1 MANTNL
7 AVVEPEL
14 DAVVSDI
21 ELAETKAQYFDQV
34 HRIFDIYRLGHGCL
48 HTLGNAYSPA
58 EALWRVTPDDV
69 TAACSKLIAT
79 NKHPAIILGQK
90 RHFAFDMFEFRNSF
104 GGDADVE
111 ALFNAFEANGLKHA
125 YGLPINTREHGSYV
139 FVIARPG
146 DKIETV
152 ELLTL
157 QAICT
162 NAVNGI
168 KQFEKRSC
176 DATKELKLSSKERQ
190 LLIAVA
196 KGNSTTDLANALR
209 LSETTIQL
217 MLSSIVLKLN
227 GQNISHAIVLA
238 LIEGE
243 IGLEDCQPD
252 SVSGTG

>member
-1 MANTNL
+1 MANTNT
-7 AVVEPEL
+7 AIAEPEL
-14 DAVVSDI
+14 ELVVS
-21 ELAETKAQYFDQV
+21 ELGSADSREEYLDQV
-34 HRIFDIYRLGHGCL
+34 HRIFDIYGLGHGCL
-48 HTLGNAYSPA
+48 HTLGDAYTPS

-69 TAACSKLIAT
+69 TAACSYLVTAK
-79 NKHPAIILGQK
+79 KHPAIILGQK
-90 RHFAFDMFEFRNSF
+90 RHFAFDMFDFRSHF
-104 GGDADVE
+104 EGDPDVE
-111 ALFNAFEANGLKHA
+111 ALFLAFEANGLKHA
-125 YGLPINTREHGSYV
+125 YGLPINTREHGSFI

-146 DKIETV
+146 DRIETV

-168 KQFEKRSC
+168 KQFEKRPC
-176 DATKELKLSSKERQ
+176 ETIKESKLSSKEKR
-190 LLIAVA
+190 LLISVA

-217 MLSSIVLKLN
+217 MLSSLVLKLN

-243 IGLEDCQPD
+243 IGLSECKPD
-252 SVSGTG
+252 GHIAF